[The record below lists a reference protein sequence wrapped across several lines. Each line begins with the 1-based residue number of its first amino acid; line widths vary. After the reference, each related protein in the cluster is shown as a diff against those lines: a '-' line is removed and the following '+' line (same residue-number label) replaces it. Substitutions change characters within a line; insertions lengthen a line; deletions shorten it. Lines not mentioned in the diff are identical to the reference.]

1 MEKIDQV
8 IKERQ
13 EKIDYLTQ
21 RIKEDFEI
29 RDEMEKQLAY
39 FKDLKERINDE

>member
-13 EKIDYLTQ
+13 EKIEYLTQ
-21 RIKEDFEI
+21 IIKEDFEKL
-29 RDEMEKQLAY
+29 DEMEKQLAY
-39 FKDLKERINDE
+39 FKDLKERMNDE